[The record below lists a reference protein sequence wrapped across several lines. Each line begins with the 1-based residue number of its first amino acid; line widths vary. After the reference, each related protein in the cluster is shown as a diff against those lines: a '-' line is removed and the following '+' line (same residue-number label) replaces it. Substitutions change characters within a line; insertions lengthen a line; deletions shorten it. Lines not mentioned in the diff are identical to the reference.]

1 MGASGAAHVP
11 YQGAKHLLL
20 AFEIG
25 VEGAEGDA
33 AAGRAAGDRRFVIAA
48 LAKFP
53 RRRLPQAAERLAP
66 PFGPPRPVGGRALDQ
81 SGTGPSHAELAP
93 NLTSPQPGPST
104 TQVTHIH
111 I

>member
-33 AAGRAAGDRRFVIAA
+33 GAGRDAGDRRFVIAA
-48 LAKFP
+48 LANFP
-53 RRRLPQAAERLAP
+53 RRRLQPATQRLAL
-66 PFGPPRPVGGRALDQ
+66 PFGPRRPAGVAG
-81 SGTGPSHAELAP
+81 LAP
-93 NLTSPQPGPST
+93 IGLCPTCPEI
-104 TQVTHIH
+104 VTPVTLASVRQSSIKGEHLPM
-111 I
+111 